1 MAQASARQAPL
12 QWESIDMNYSEL
24 IAQERKAYCNAPM
37 RELRNVRLALAFHSW
52 GNTTQEQARAQ
63 AIETII
69 HERLGNK

>member
-1 MAQASARQAPL
+1 MGLASARQVQL

-24 IAQERKAYCNAPM
+24 VAQERKAYSNAPM

-63 AIETII
+63 AIEAII
-69 HERLGNK
+69 HERLANK